1 MSNDCAHQ
9 PPLLLCIQ
17 QVLSADSLIV
27 DARRYEA
34 IMQSKGQQELRAR
47 ACEALAAAW
56 PSRVSTR
63 MELAPAVLQLMQPL
77 AKSPAIEER
86 LAAASVFS
94 RMAERMTQQL
104 EAGEED
110 GVRQEW
116 GLLAPAALAGLYVG
130 MNDFGPTRRA
140 VRKAALC
147 ACQLWFC
154 LGSRLGTGTVGAAV
168 GTLRVQLQEVFGEL
182 MKDETDVK
190 MKENALALL
199 NTLQTE

>member
-86 LAAASVFS
+86 LAATSVFS

-110 GVRQEW
+110 GERQEW
-116 GLLAPAALAGLYVG
+116 GLLAPAAIAGLYVG

-147 ACQLWFC
+147 ACQLWFPC
-154 LGSRLGTGTVGAAV
+154 L
-168 GTLRVQLQEVFGEL
+168 EL
-182 MKDETDVK
+182 ARPLWYSEFRCR
-190 MKENALALL
+190 
-199 NTLQTE
+199 